1 MTTSTIT
8 AHVDGITTVVVLS
21 GEIDATMRDQ
31 ASSALADAV
40 RGGVPVLVDLRD
52 VDFLD
57 SSGVAFLLQCRR
69 ACHELGLGF
78 TLRNVPPR
86 AAEVLTV
93 LGLDAVLGAHGGAPG
108 GATAVRAGERPRP
121 VA

>member
-1 MTTSTIT
+1 MTVGTIT
-8 AHVDGITTVVVLS
+8 AYVDGSTTVVVLS

-40 RGGVPVLVDLRD
+40 RGGVPVVADLRD

-69 ACHELGLGF
+69 AGAELGVGF
-78 TLRNVPPR
+78 SVRNVPPR
-86 AAEVLTV
+86 AAEVLRV
-93 LGLDAVLGAHGGAPG
+93 LGLDAVLGPGA
-108 GATAVRAGERPRP
+108 AC
-121 VA
+121 